1 MATPIYFIAMTI
13 AASTACWVLGRAAH
27 EPDFSA
33 RDCNWAWIVV
43 LALAGL
49 FAVGLGENG
58 FGTMRLFCYGLFGFA
73 AGTAGYGAWLLR
85 RRSRRAALLLAIACA
100 ALEAV
105 AADAF
110 LVEPRWLEVTYQTLA
125 SDKLSRPVRLA
136 IIADLQT
143 DRIGDYERGVM
154 TRVMAE
160 KPDVI
165 VMAGDYLQE
174 YNGRR
179 RGELRSKLRAIFK
192 NLDFRAPLGVYAVG
206 GNADLPDWPE
216 IFVDTPITTIEATES
231 FDLGQVVVTGLSVKD
246 SFSAAT
252 RLGPSDKFQIVVGH
266 YPNYALGT
274 IAADLLV
281 AGHTHGGQV
290 QVPWLGPIMTLS
302 LVPRRWASGTTR
314 LEGGRTLIVSR
325 GIGMERGFAPR
336 LRFLCRPQLVIVD
349 LVPFQSTVEAKTI
362 AASPGTSQAFSG
374 SNGGAP

>member
-13 AASTACWVLGRAAH
+13 AASTACWVLGRAAR

-33 RDCNWAWIVV
+33 RDCNWACVAV
-43 LALAGL
+43 LALGGL

-73 AGTAGYGAWLLR
+73 ALTVCYGAWLLH
-85 RRSRRAALLLAIACA
+85 RRSHRAALLLAIACV

-105 AADAF
+105 AVDAF
-110 LVEPRWLEVTYQTLA
+110 LIEPRWLDVTYQTLA
-125 SDKLSRPVRLA
+125 SDKLSRPIRLA

-143 DRIGDYERGVM
+143 DRIGGYERGVM

-160 KPDVI
+160 QPDLI

-174 YNGRR
+174 YNSRR
-179 RGELRSKLRAIFK
+179 RAKLRSKLRAIFK
-192 NLDFRAPLGVYAVG
+192 DLDFRAPLGVYAVG

-216 IFVDTPITTIEATES
+216 IFVDTPITSIEATES
-231 FDLGQVVVTGLSVKD
+231 FDLGQVVLTGLSVKD
-246 SFSAAT
+246 SFSTAT
-252 RLGPSDKFQIVVGH
+252 RLAPSDKFQVVVGH

-274 IAADLLV
+274 IEADLLV

-290 QVPWLGPIMTLS
+290 QVPWFGPIMTLS

-314 LEGGRTLIVSR
+314 LDGGRTLIVSR

-336 LRFLCRPQLVIVD
+336 LRFFCRPQLVIVD
-349 LVPFQSTVEAKTI
+349 LVPCKK
-362 AASPGTSQAFSG
+362 
-374 SNGGAP
+374 